1 MTLNDAT
8 LRQIEAADPKASTW
22 LSANA
27 GSGKT
32 RVLTDRVARLLLDGV
47 DPQNILCLTYTKA
60 AASEMQN
67 RLFKRLGKWSM
78 TSNDNLAK
86 DLAQLGTNT
95 DIDTVTL
102 GKARTLFA
110 RAIETPGGLKI
121 QTIHSFC
128 SSILRR
134 FPLEAQ
140 VSPQFTVLEDK
151 DTQILRM
158 DVLDEISESSQ
169 SGVVDGIARYLS
181 DEGIAKFL
189 SEVCSKKSTF
199 RSPKTDDQLRAMFDL
214 PSNMTPE
221 LARAPAWIGGETDL
235 AKQINDTI
243 VAANLS
249 DTMKKFGEKLV
260 GIDHDRRSA
269 SDFEALVS
277 IFCRE
282 DGTSKSETFPQKGW
296 VKIREQLSEVLD
308 DMHAWMDR
316 TAEAFESVKRIQA
329 FERTKALYAFAAV
342 FLPAYERRKQLLGA
356 LDFDDEIEK
365 TRELLTQQAVAQWV
379 LFKLDGG
386 IDHILVDEAQDTSP
400 AQWEVIRALTQEF
413 ASGEGASPNRDRTIF
428 VVGDKKQ
435 SIYSFQGA
443 DPEGFDRMREHFG
456 EELGNVGKRLN
467 PLALEYSFRS
477 SSAILS
483 LVDTTFKDERSKGL
497 EKNVKHRAFKNAMPG
512 RVDLWPVIEATKSEN
527 ERKWFEPVDSISQES
542 HTVSLAKKIASSVR
556 KMIDTETIPEE
567 INNTGEFYRRP
578 IREGDFLIL
587 VQSRKRLFS
596 EIIRELKKQKLEVA
610 GADRLKIG
618 EELAVKDIIA
628 LLRFLALPE
637 DNLSL
642 ASALKSPLFGW
653 SEQDLY
659 SVAQGRPNGQ
669 TLWEAVRANRERFS
683 DTFQIIDDLM
693 RWADF
698 LRPFDLISRTLIK
711 HDGRKKLV
719 ARLGE
724 EVEDSIDALL
734 AQSLSYERSNVPNLT
749 GFLSWFDSSDVEVK
763 RQMDSAEN
771 RIRVMTVHGSKGLEA
786 PIVILPDTTKTNRD
800 IKATLIGSNDALMWK
815 MNANTKPKITE
826 SAYEAYL
833 DAQDEE
839 KRRLLYVAMTRA
851 EKWLIVAAAGDV
863 GKEES
868 DSWYN
873 LVHDGMKSSGAKE
886 IDGGILR
893 LETNDWLGLDLR
905 STDSQVSKSP
915 SKLTFETAQPFT
927 KSEKVLSPS
936 DLGGEKSLFGEAVE
950 GDQDLAKARGRVI
963 HKLLEHLP
971 YHPAQSRQ
979 EIGRRILASDE
990 DAKLLDTTESDL
1002 NDVLEMI
1009 EKPEFAQL
1017 FSRETLKEVGFTAKL
1032 SQLGN
1037 RTVHGTIDA
1046 LVIEGDLI
1054 TIVDFKTNRTLP
1066 KVPEQTPEGILR
1078 QMGAYAAAIKNI
1090 YPNHRIKTQILWT
1103 AGPTLMDLPADIVS
1117 AALDRASVT

>member
-1 MTLNDAT
+1 MTTNDAT

-78 TSNDNLAK
+78 MSNEDLRSDLTELGTVGDIN
-86 DLAQLGTNT
+86 DETLAQ
-95 DIDTVTL
+95 
-102 GKARTLFA
+102 ARTLFA

-140 VSPQFTVLEDK
+140 VSPQFTVLEDR
-151 DTQILRM
+151 DIQILRM
-158 DVLDEISESSQ
+158 EVLDELSSGSQ
-169 SGVVDGIARYLS
+169 SSVVDGVARYLS
-181 DEGIAKFL
+181 DEGIASFL
-189 SEVCSKKSTF
+189 AAVCSKKSTLIQ
-199 RSPKTDDQLRAMFDL
+199 PKTDQEIRAIFGVKPD
-214 PSNMTPE
+214 MTADK
-221 LARAPAWIGGETDL
+221 ARAPAWCGGEKEL
-235 AKQINDTI
+235 AKEINEVII
-243 VAANLS
+243 VNKMNG
-249 DTMKKFGEKLV
+249 TMVKFGQALCS
-260 GIDHDRRSA
+260 IDHDRQSA
-269 SDFEALVS
+269 SDFNDLVAL
-277 IFCRE
+277 FCKD
-282 DGTSKSETFPQKGW
+282 DGTSKSETFPQKRWGT
-296 VKIREQLSEVLD
+296 IHEQLAEVLE

-316 TAEAFESVKRIQA
+316 TADAFETLKQFLA
-329 FERTKALYAFAAV
+329 FEKTKALYAFAGA
-342 FLPAYERRKQLLGA
+342 FLPAYEHRKQLLGA
-356 LDFDDEIEK
+356 LDFDDEIDK
-365 TRELLTQQAVAQWV
+365 TRALLTDQAVAQWV

-413 ASGEGASPNRDRTIF
+413 ASGEGASPNRERTIF

-456 EELGNVGKRLN
+456 EELGNVGKKLN

-483 LVDTTFKDERSKGL
+483 LVDTTFQNERSKGL
-497 EKNVKHRAFKNAMPG
+497 EHKVKHLAFKNKMPG
-512 RVDLWPVIEATKSEN
+512 RVDLWPVFEGSKDNT
-527 ERKWFEPVDSISQES
+527 ERVWFEPVDSISQES
-542 HTVSLAKKIASSVR
+542 HTVRLAKEIARSVR
-556 KMIDTETIPEE
+556 HMIDNETIPEE
-567 INNTGEFYRRP
+567 IGNSGEFQRRP

-618 EELAVKDIIA
+618 EELAVKDILA

-653 SEQDLY
+653 SEKDLY
-659 SVAQGRPNGQ
+659 SVAQGRPSNQ
-669 TLWEAVRANRERFS
+669 TLWEAVRKHRERFVE
-683 DTFQIIDDLM
+683 TFRIIDDLM

-711 HDGRKKLV
+711 HDGRRKLV

-734 AQSLSYERSNVPNLT
+734 SQALSYERGNVPNLT
-749 GFLSWFDSSDVEVK
+749 GFLSWFDSSEVEVK

-786 PIVILPDTTKTNRD
+786 PIVILPDTTKGKRD
-800 IKATLIGSNDALMWK
+800 IKATLVGPDDALMWK
-815 MNANTKPKITE
+815 MNKDAKPRVMDG
-826 SAYEAYL
+826 ALEAYL
-833 DAQDEE
+833 DAQEEE
-839 KRRLLYVAMTRA
+839 KRRLLYVATTRA

-863 GKEES
+863 KPDD
-868 DSWYN
+868 DSWYSF
-873 LVHDGMKSSGAKE
+873 VKDGMIASGAVDIGE
-886 IDGGILR
+886 GVLR
-893 LETNDWLGLDLR
+893 LETNDWSGLELKETER
-905 STDSQVSKSP
+905 APASSNST
-915 SKLTFETAQPFT
+915 LTFAPAEPF
-927 KSEKVLSPS
+927 EKTDKPLSPS
-936 DLGGEKSLFGEAVE
+936 DLGGEKSLFGEVVE
-950 GDQDLAKARGRVI
+950 GDQELAKARGRMI

-971 YHPAQSRQ
+971 HYPEAERA
-979 EIGRRILASDE
+979 EIGQRLLGSDP
-990 DAKLLDTTESDL
+990 DAMALDNAAADL
-1002 NDVLEMI
+1002 NDVLELVQR
-1009 EKPEFAQL
+1009 PEFTHL
-1017 FSRETLKEVGFTAKL
+1017 FDSKVLKEVGFTAKL
-1032 SQLGN
+1032 NELGG
-1037 RTVHGTIDA
+1037 RTVHGAIDA
-1046 LVIEGDLI
+1046 LLIDGDLI
-1054 TIVDFKTNRTLP
+1054 TIVDFKSNRTIP
-1066 KVPEQTPEGILR
+1066 QSADQTPEGILR
-1078 QMGAYAAAIKNI
+1078 QMGAYAATIKII
-1090 YPNHRIKTQILWT
+1090 YPSYRIKTQILWT
-1103 AGPTLMDLPADIVS
+1103 AGPNLMDLPADIVS
-1117 AALDRASVT
+1117 SALDRASVT